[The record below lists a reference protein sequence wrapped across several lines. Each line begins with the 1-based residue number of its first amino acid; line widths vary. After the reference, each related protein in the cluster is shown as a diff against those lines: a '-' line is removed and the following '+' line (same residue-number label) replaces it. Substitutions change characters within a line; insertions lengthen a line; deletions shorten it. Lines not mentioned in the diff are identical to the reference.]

1 MIMNEAS
8 KDLGLN
14 VIQSWCL
21 VRNTPPNSGD
31 VLARDNRYWNL
42 LLLLFQS
49 VNIVTNGMTCYLK
62 PLIKDHHKL
71 FKSLFSQKRLIPKH
85 HFMVHYPLC
94 IRKIGPLLYICRM
107 RFEAKH
113 IFLRDL

>member
-21 VRNTPPNSGD
+21 VRNTPPISGD
-31 VLARDNRYWNL
+31 ILARDNRYWNL

-49 VNIVTNGMTCYLK
+49 VNIVFESIVTNGMTCYLK
-62 PLIKDHHKL
+62 HFIKDHHKL
-71 FKSLFSQKRLIPKH
+71 FKALFSQKRLIPTH
-85 HFMVHYPLC
+85 HFMGHYPLC
-94 IRKIGPLLYICRM
+94 IRKM
-107 RFEAKH
+107 RFKAKH